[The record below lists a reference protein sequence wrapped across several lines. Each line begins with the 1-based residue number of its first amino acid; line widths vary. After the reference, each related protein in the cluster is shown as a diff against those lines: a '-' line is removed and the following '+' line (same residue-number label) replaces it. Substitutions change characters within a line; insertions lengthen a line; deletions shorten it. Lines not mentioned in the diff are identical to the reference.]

1 MVWYDPVAPIVMW
14 EDVYQVNVHIVDQ
27 FGAVRPQGKVE
38 YYKKQLHF
46 KGRSIKFLIWDNL
59 PYSPSAQLLITC
71 ILRVLLIKYFLKC
84 FSTSWKNQW
93 PWRRSSPS
101 LLANLIYKEFRFD
114 EPGSFFLVK
123 KMRMHQT
130 SHKIIH
136 LARIN
141 RFNLGRLFLLRIYRL
156 LLICL
161 SLPAKNLNSFDAD
174 ELLLKLKQQM
184 CQKINTI
191 FSFSK
196 SWKMILKFGPK

>member
-1 MVWYDPVAPIVMW
+1 M
-14 EDVYQVNVHIVDQ
+14 
-27 FGAVRPQGKVE
+27 
-38 YYKKQLHF
+38 
-46 KGRSIKFLIWDNL
+46 
-59 PYSPSAQLLITC
+59 
-71 ILRVLLIKYFLKC
+71 
-84 FSTSWKNQW
+84 
-93 PWRRSSPS
+93 
-101 LLANLIYKEFRFD
+101 LANLIYKEFRFD

-136 LARIN
+136 LALIN

-196 SWKMILKFGPK
+196 S